1 MLVHS
6 DRHENVSV
14 RRDGGSKYRWVW
26 RMKEFFRSY
35 HLLHQIN
42 YSVTAKV
49 CYDDYLSFELCTLNL
64 QATARYRSLTMFYVG
79 EGDATYAIANAKQA
93 FYRFKASHA
102 HALDG
107 MWEDFKT
114 TDIDNCIKEIR
125 AALGKDEVVWKA
137 DFQIK
142 PVIRQPEKGKY
153 TYSSGIYSVLE
164 VGDARE
170 YSF

>member
-1 MLVHS
+1 M
-6 DRHENVSV
+6 
-14 RRDGGSKYRWVW
+14 
-26 RMKEFFRSY
+26 F
-35 HLLHQIN
+35 
-42 YSVTAKV
+42 AKV
-49 CYDDYLSFELCTLNL
+49 CNDNYLSFELWMVNSEE
-64 QATARYRSLTMFYVG
+64 AARYRSLTMFYVG
-79 EGDATYAIANAKQA
+79 EGDATNAIEHAKQA
-93 FYRFKASHA
+93 IGRFKASHA

-114 TDIDNCIKEIR
+114 TDMATCIKEIR

-142 PVIRQPEKGKY
+142 PVIRQPAPGKF
-153 TYSSGIYSVLE
+153 TYSSGLYSVLE